1 MAEQGR
7 AMRTGLV
14 DLFFNDLKQPWSRW
28 NKIAL
33 TLSIS
38 WLALMSYV
46 LSRSGPSREF
56 EVLSSVVPGILW
68 ITVGVGIVALTKKG
82 AGKIVTLFLLI
93 VSIVALGLP
102 ILVLTLIWIPML
114 VLERLSLRDF
124 AFHTVGE
131 YNRIMLL
138 FWVIVALVG
147 SFLFLLLRRV
157 GKA

>member
-1 MAEQGR
+1 MIMCSLCEGGRGYSILKAVGRRYPRIRKAQSEEGMAEQGR

-56 EVLSSVVPGILW
+56 EVLSSVGPGILW

-114 VLERLSLRDF
+114 VLERLSLRD
-124 AFHTVGE
+124 
-131 YNRIMLL
+131 
-138 FWVIVALVG
+138 
-147 SFLFLLLRRV
+147 
-157 GKA
+157 